1 MNFCHFYHT
10 FYAKINLIINKITI
24 KINKTIKIKG
34 NIVKMIINY
43 LIITNIIYLVL
54 FNNKHNLKIIRL
66 IENILDKFRFILL
79 LL

>member
-24 KINKTIKIKG
+24 KINKTIKIKE

-43 LIITNIIYLVL
+43 LIVTNVIYLVL
-54 FNNKHNLKIIRL
+54 FNKHNLKIIRP
-66 IENILDKFRFILL
+66 I
-79 LL
+79 